1 MKHHMRK
8 KARGG
13 DVFYAGEKSNVAH
26 EAESVAPSHETNDE
40 TPAEAHAKAAFKPYK
55 KGGKAHHAKG
65 GKAMHHAKGGKV
77 HHLKHMHAEG
87 GKAMH
92 RLDKP
97 RRATGGR
104 VGSDK
109 SPFSSA
115 HKPGAPE
122 RD

>member
-26 EAESVAPSHETNDE
+26 EAESVKPSHETNDE
-40 TPAEAHAKAAFKPYK
+40 TPAEAKAKAAFKPYK

-65 GKAMHHAKGGKV
+65 GKAM
-77 HHLKHMHAEG
+77 KHVSAEG
-87 GKAMH
+87 HKPAH

-115 HKPGAPE
+115 HKSGAPE

>member
-1 MKHHMRK
+1 MKHHMKK

-26 EAESVAPSHETNDE
+26 EAESVKPSHETNDE
-40 TPAEAHAKAAFKPYK
+40 TAAESKMKAGVKPYK
-55 KGGKAHHAKG
+55 KGGKAHH
-65 GKAMHHAKGGKV
+65 GKAMHHAKGGKAM
-77 HHLKHMHAEG
+77 KHVSAEG
-87 GKAMH
+87 SKSHH

-115 HKPGAPE
+115 HKSGAPE

>member
-1 MKHHMRK
+1 MKAHHKKHHRAKGGMV
-8 KARGG
+8 AYAGG
-13 DVFYAGEKSNVAH
+13 DSNVAH

-40 TPAEAHAKAAFKPYK
+40 TPAESKAKAKFKPYK
-55 KGGKAHHAKG
+55 KGGKAMK
-65 GKAMHHAKGGKV
+65 
-77 HHLKHMHAEG
+77 HLHAEG
-87 GKAMH
+87 GAAKH

-97 RRATGGR
+97 HRKHGGR

-115 HKPGAPE
+115 HSSTSAE